1 MSCIR
6 RIKCFS
12 YIPISPTFDME
23 LKLWKCKRSADND
36 ESETMKSQELTS
48 SVEKIE
54 TDFEMKPSETHFDN
68 VAAVKD

>member
-1 MSCIR
+1 
-6 RIKCFS
+6 
-12 YIPISPTFDME
+12 ME